1 MSSTDPILAL
11 RVAEAKAIKNDRD
24 RKELEA
30 AARQQVEGAEAQRAR
45 AGRIAAGL
53 LGKCPSCRQEVDT
66 ADGIVLRHIS
76 DVDALEANECE
87 GTGEPMQWIT
97 ARRRD
102 L

>member
-11 RVAEAKAIKNDRD
+11 RVAEAKAIKKDRD

-45 AGRIAAGL
+45 SERIAAGL

-87 GTGEPMQWIT
+87 GTGEPMQWI
-97 ARRRD
+97 AGLRD